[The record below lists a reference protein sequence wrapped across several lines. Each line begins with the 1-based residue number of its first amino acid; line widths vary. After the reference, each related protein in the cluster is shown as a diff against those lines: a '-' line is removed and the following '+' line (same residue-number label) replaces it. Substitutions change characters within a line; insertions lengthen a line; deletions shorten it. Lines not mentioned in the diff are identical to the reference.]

1 MRKLVYDC
9 YEGKKVVATVSTMK
23 EAKEW
28 ENKFGFQSVKIRLEE
43 ATKEETEKERKERFE
58 RAKKINEAIKRK
70 KRNAVV
76 GS

>member
-9 YEGKKVVATVSTMK
+9 YKGKKVVATVSTMK

-58 RAKKINEAIKRK
+58 HAKKINEAIKRK